1 MQGRPHGQA
10 RHRCEDSV
18 LPHFVIA
25 SLRRSTVSSFVQG
38 TGMRN
43 PLSFTYSNGVASGV
57 TDWGIGNV
65 GNIVSFGQDAQNE
78 LYLLSATGKVYKLV
92 RK

>member
-1 MQGRPHGQA
+1 
-10 RHRCEDSV
+10 
-18 LPHFVIA
+18 
-25 SLRRSTVSSFVQG
+25 
-38 TGMRN
+38 MRN